1 MLHRAWSEQR
11 ARVLELE
18 REVRLLLDDLRRQ
31 HDKRTGVMSDIVDDG
46 RVEDLK
52 AEVENLKAEVEIW
65 VACLERTEAVC
76 AEMRAAL
83 GHAQLNVRALTG
95 DDERRIAKALQ
106 SDAGK
111 GWVSPE
117 AHRAERAEAKRD
129 DLAKS
134 ERAKSDLL
142 KQLGEMLGAED
153 HTQLMGLAAGLL
165 EDLDRLKALN
175 AELVAALERF
185 AEFHTES
192 CGWIAT
198 GRDACDCG
206 VDEARAV
213 LKKAGAK

>member
-76 AEMRAAL
+76 AEMRVGIEL
-83 GHAQLNVRALTG
+83 
-95 DDERRIAKALQ
+95 AKRGAWATAEQALQ

-111 GWVSPE
+111 GWVSPK
-117 AHRAERAEAKRD
+117 AHREALEALLRD
-129 DLAKS
+129 VYFK
-134 ERAKSDLL
+134 
-142 KQLGEMLGAED
+142 
-153 HTQLMGLAAGLL
+153 
-165 EDLDRLKALN
+165 LKASLGPGKHQTTLN
-175 AELVAALERF
+175 QVIDSLR
-185 AEFHTES
+185 
-192 CGWIAT
+192 
-198 GRDACDCG
+198 G
-206 VDEARAV
+206 V
-213 LKKAGAK
+213 K